1 MPPMIVHG
9 DCWIANILWEAD
21 KLTRAPT
28 SNVLALVDWQWATP
42 GNGIEDVARFLFSS
56 VEGQLRRAHEVAI
69 LDFYY
74 TKLTHYYGTTLPFT
88 RDTISESYK
97 IGITFP
103 MMFTLFGFP
112 MWATIEAIV
121 GTRGDSTYDQRVGA
135 LMQRAKCLME
145 DYLMR
150 VE

>member
-1 MPPMIVHG
+1 MIVHS
-9 DCWIANILWEAD
+9 DCWMANILWEAD
-21 KLTRAPT
+21 KHTGTAT

-69 LDFYY
+69 LDHYY
-74 TKLTHYYGTTLPFT
+74 TQLTYHYGSMLPFT
-88 RDTISESYK
+88 RDTITEAYK
-97 IGITFP
+97 IGTTFP

-112 MWATIEAIV
+112 MWASIEAIV
-121 GTRGDSTYDQRVGA
+121 GKQGDCAYEQRIDA

-145 DYLMR
+145 DYLLIL
-150 VE
+150 E